1 MIPEE
6 TRGSGKQKL
15 INLTVAGIVS
25 QVGCITL
32 LIIIGAL
39 FLGLYLDG
47 KFDTRPWFT
56 IGIILASIP
65 VSLAVMFF
73 IVRITLKKLKPINP
87 TQKTQEEKN
96 LGE

>member
-1 MIPEE
+1 MSPED
-6 TRGSGKQKL
+6 TRGSGKQKT

-32 LIIIGAL
+32 LIIVGAL
-39 FLGLYLDG
+39 FLGMYLDG

-87 TQKTQEEKN
+87 TQQPQEEKT